1 MLPSH
6 LDLLSSNVALHPD
19 APAFKVPI
27 MSVTDDGVSE
37 WYTITYQQFQSDVDK
52 AAAYWSQEL
61 LKDGVCKR
69 SIVGLWFGGMTYMD
83 VVHIYGVSKAGYIP
97 QLFSLRLPEPS
108 IIYELLMK
116 AGAKAL
122 IVDQAL
128 AATPSNSPVPAHT
141 AVHLSKLQF
150 DLDPESWEPCL
161 IPEVALDDTVFIFH
175 TSGSTSGSP
184 KLVHCNQ
191 KWLRSM
197 ASKAKQVFA
206 PRSSR
211 PSADVFTW
219 GGSMC
224 HIAQNFA
231 FLGYFQHN
239 ACVVQPTVLA
249 FPSEELVDMI
259 TRCGLNRLN
268 QFATYL
274 TIHLK
279 NSRRDPK
286 LLSLLAQL
294 DEILYTGLP
303 LNRDEEAWAYQN
315 NLNLR
320 NVFGNTECG
329 AMLLSVGRGHPTP
342 WLLRPLEKTS
352 YGFVP
357 IEGEATSSE
366 TNHSSSTRM
375 LELVIFADSEDCPA
389 ASLCQA
395 DGHFHTGDLFNEV
408 SPGLY
413 ISRGRNDDWIKSE
426 NSLRCDTK
434 AIEDNVRAMCGD
446 LVGDCIVV
454 GSGRPSPVLF
464 VEPATDGMDEE
475 KLKKTIIRKTRA
487 FHVRRYLHE
496 RITSTKMI
504 VVVAPRQLPRT
515 ATKGNIRRKLV
526 EDLYKDEL
534 DRIFGVKAGL

>member
-1 MLPSH
+1 MLTKPPPTGLKSCSKTEFANGQSSACGTSMLCPR
-6 LDLLSSNVALHPD
+6 LDSNLVNEFQVRWDDLHGRCSYLWCLESGIYSP
-19 APAFKVPI
+19 
-27 MSVTDDGVSE
+27 
-37 WYTITYQQFQSDVDK
+37 TIQ
-52 AAAYWSQEL
+52 
-61 LKDGVCKR
+61 
-69 SIVGLWFGGMTYMD
+69 
-83 VVHIYGVSKAGYIP
+83 
-97 QLFSLRLPEPS
+97 LRLPEPS
-108 IIYELLMK
+108 IIYELLTK

-122 IVDQAL
+122 IVDEAL
-128 AATPSNSPVPAHT
+128 ATTPSNSPVPVHT
-141 AVHLSKLQF
+141 AVRLSKLQQ
-150 DLDPESWEPCL
+150 LNPETWEPCL
-161 IPEVALDDTVFIFH
+161 IQRWLSMTPCSSSIPAALHRVAPSWFTVIRSGYTVWPARRSRSLHREVRVRRRMFSLGGKCPTPPV
-175 TSGSTSGSP
+175 SRQ
-184 KLVHCNQ
+184 KLSNCITF
-191 KWLRSM
+191 S
-197 ASKAKQVFA
+197 
-206 PRSSR
+206 
-211 PSADVFTW
+211 
-219 GGSMC
+219 GSMC

-239 ACVVQPTVLA
+239 ACVVLPTVLA

-274 TIHLK
+274 SIHLK
-279 NSRRDPK
+279 NSRRDAK

-329 AMLLSVGRGHPTP
+329 AMLLSVGRGHPKP
-342 WLLRPLEKTS
+342 WLLRPLENTS
-352 YGFVP
+352 YGFAP

-366 TNHSSSTRM
+366 TTHSSSTRM

-389 ASLCQA
+389 VSLCQA

-413 ISRGRNDDWIKSE
+413 ISRVIIDASTDR
-426 NSLRCDTK
+426 

-446 LVGDCIVV
+446 VVGDCIVV

-504 VVVAPRQLPRT
+504 IVVAPRQLPRT

-534 DRIFGVKAGL
+534 DHIFGVKAGL